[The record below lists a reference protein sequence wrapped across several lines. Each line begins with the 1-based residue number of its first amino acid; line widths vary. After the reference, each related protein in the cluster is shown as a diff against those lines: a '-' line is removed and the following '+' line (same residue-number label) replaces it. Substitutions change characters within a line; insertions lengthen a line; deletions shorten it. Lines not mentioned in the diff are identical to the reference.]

1 MADKDV
7 LYHEVLEAFQAG
19 GCALCRLAYRASD
32 SYLNALLHEGVTDV
46 KLREELRA
54 ARGVCHRHA
63 TRLTG
68 KRGSVLGTAIVYR
81 DVINTLTKALEA
93 EQAPPSGLFGVPWGR
108 RESALGRNLAAT
120 GECPACLLER
130 DSEQRTAK
138 ILLRHVNDSA
148 ISAAYVVAGGLCLP
162 HFQIVLDHAG
172 QGAASLLAGWQATA
186 WRKLRDELDELI
198 RKHDHRFR
206 SERITDEESDS
217 WLRAVAAVVGRAE
230 PPVT

>member
-7 LYHEVLEAFQAG
+7 LYHEVLEALQAG

-63 TRLTG
+63 TQLTA
-68 KRGSVLGTAIVYR
+68 KRGAVLGTAIVYR
-81 DVINTLTKALEA
+81 DVINTLTKILDA
-93 EQAPPSGLFGVPWGR
+93 EQEPAPGLLGVLGR
-108 RESALGRNLAAT
+108 RSAQARGLDAT
-120 GECPACLLER
+120 GDCPACLLER

-138 ILLRHVNDSA
+138 ILLRHVNDPA
-148 ISAAYVVAGGLCLP
+148 IGAAYVEAGGLCLP
-162 HFQIVLDHAG
+162 HLRIVLDHAG
-172 QGAASLLAGWQATA
+172 QAAARRVIGWQATA
-186 WRKLRDELDELI
+186 WRKLRGELDELI

-206 SERITDEESDS
+206 AERITDAESDA
-217 WLRAVAAVVGRAE
+217 WLRAVAAVVGRIE
-230 PPVT
+230 PPAD